1 MSLDEKFIIKVR
13 DLLEKYPKNHSSNAL
28 RNAFGL
34 LERAKRLAEI
44 DSNASVFLAITAE
57 EEAVSSIFLAL
68 KHLRYDCA
76 DKLKHH
82 NHVHKSAFVPFCEA
96 LSNIFSLFN
105 KSNPQV
111 TIDTERKIPRLFL
124 KLTMFDFNGN
134 PLLAKPDVPFGFT
147 VDSDMPVDTF
157 ENALKKYFGEHYQ
170 KLNKWLE
177 KAANKRNMVLYAS
190 PSGIPKVKIENPDAY
205 FMEYENKLNHL
216 MLLYFLIAP
225 YREKQ
230 LFVQQA
236 LYAFV
241 KMIGQVPNEDKLME
255 MIEDIGRAPVGLTVD
270 LNEGK
275 MTKLTD
281 KQIELTANEIT
292 FKQL

>member
-1 MSLDEKFIIKVR
+1 MSLEEKFIIKVR
-13 DLLEKYPKNHSSNAL
+13 GLLEEYPKNHSSNAL

-34 LERAKRLAEI
+34 LERAKRIADI

-68 KHLRYDCA
+68 KQLGYDCA

-96 LSNIFSLFN
+96 LSNIFSIFN
-105 KSNPQV
+105 KSNPQIA
-111 TIDTERKIPRLFL
+111 IDKNHEVPRLFI
-124 KLTMFDFNGN
+124 KITMFDFNGE

-147 VDSDMPVDTF
+147 VESDMPVDSF

-170 KLNKWLE
+170 KLNKWLK

-190 PSGIPKVKIENPDAY
+190 PNGIPKVKIDNPDDY
-205 FMEYENKLNHL
+205 FMEYENKINHL

-236 LYAFV
+236 LYAFI

-255 MIEDIGRAPVGLTVD
+255 MIGDIGRAPIGLTMD

-275 MTKLTD
+275 MTKLTNQ
-281 KQIELTANEIT
+281 QIELTANEIT